1 MELSKM
7 LAMVDHTL
15 LKPEATWAQIQQ
27 ICDDAMK
34 YHTATVCIPASYVA
48 RCKAYMQDRADKVGV
63 CTVIGFP
70 TGYSTTAA
78 KVFEAADAVK
88 NGADEVDMVI
98 NIGMLKDG
106 RDDEVLAE
114 INAIKAACAG
124 HPLKVIIETC
134 LLSDEEKVFA
144 CKACMEAGADFV
156 KTSTGFSTSGATVE
170 DVRLMKQT
178 VGDVCQV
185 KAAGGVRCFDDL
197 KAMIEAG
204 ADRIG
209 TSSGVALL
217 AGQEATG
224 Y

>member
-1 MELSKM
+1 MTS
-7 LAMVDHTL
+7 
-15 LKPEATWAQIQQ
+15 EAKAFE
-27 ICDDAMK
+27 CRDAIEK
-34 YHTATVCIPASYVA
+34 
-48 RCKAYMQDRADKVGV
+48 
-63 CTVIGFP
+63 
-70 TGYSTTAA
+70 
-78 KVFEAADAVK
+78 
-88 NGADEVDMVI
+88 GADEIDMVI
-98 NIGMLKDG
+98 NIGGVKDG
-106 RDDEVLAE
+106 DHDGVVRD
-114 INAIKAACAG
+114 IKMVREAAGA
-124 HPLKVIIETC
+124 HTLKVIIETC

-185 KAAGGVRCFDDL
+185 KAAGGVRSFDDL

-217 AGQEATG
+217 AGQEAAG